1 MITLSGLTQRQRLV
15 AELLWATEDSNEVE
29 RLCRLDSDA
38 RTVREL
44 MIAAALDEVKE
55 THLAERVLVDIMSK

>member
-1 MITLSGLTQRQRLV
+1 MITLNGLTQRQRMV

-44 MIAAALDEVKE
+44 MIAAALDEVTK
-55 THLAERVLVDIMSK
+55 VDHYVKDYLNSISR